1 MATVT
6 AITTLTLTK
15 EQQRTLVKKTGEAV
29 CNALGLGE
37 KFKSIMLLPP
47 LPSECYSENIQDQIT
62 FFIYSAPN
70 KTTEQKRE
78 LMKQL
83 NQVMLDLVGYKG
95 EMKVVVIIK
104 EHPDCNVGVD
114 GILREDITKGR

>member
-1 MATVT
+1 MATVI
-6 AITTLTLTK
+6 AITTLKLSDDQK
-15 EQQRTLVKKTGEAV
+15 KTLVKRTGEAV
-29 CNALGLGE
+29 CNSLGLAD

-47 LPSECYSENIQDQIT
+47 LPDECYSENIQNQIT
-62 FFIYSAPN
+62 FFVYSAPN

-83 NQVMLDLVGYKG
+83 NQVMLDLVGYQG

-104 EHPDCNVGVD
+104 EHPDHNVGVD
-114 GILREDITKGR
+114 GVLREDIVKGR